1 MLGSYSTTDPGSDF
15 VQMHLT
21 ILDHLP
27 ERLLRQ
33 PAAALAQHLDGPTLI
48 HLPGRRPDPL
58 FVSVLQHGNEP
69 AGWDAIRRLLTGR
82 YQRDPLPRSLALF
95 IGNIDAA
102 AANRRHLDD
111 QVDMN
116 RCWPGSRLPHTPWLT
131 MLADVTRHMRSLKP
145 FASIDIHNNTG
156 ENPHYAALNHINPAA
171 LNLASRF
178 SRTVVFF
185 TEPSGVQSAA
195 FGEFCPAVT
204 LECGLPGKRT
214 GTDHA
219 LAYLETA
226 LNTDTLG
233 IDWPQPEDFD
243 LYQVTAVVKVPRSL
257 AFAFG
262 TAVPGLDLQ
271 FDADLDR
278 LNFTEVAPGTAF
290 ARALSPAARLLAC
303 DTGERDCSEAWFE
316 RCGDAILL
324 KRPAMPAMLTV
335 HTEAVQQDCL
345 GYLMER
351 VRLLRPDT
359 RVVDHPELPEP
370 SSRPSSPDGCLR

>member
-1 MLGSYSTTDPGSDF
+1 
-15 VQMHLT
+15 MHAT

-27 ERLLRQ
+27 ERLLHY
-33 PAAALAQHLDGPTLI
+33 PASALTKHLDGPTLI

-69 AGWDAIRRLLTGR
+69 AGWDAVRRLLNGR

-102 AANRRHLDD
+102 EANRRHLDT

-116 RCWPGSRLPHTPWLT
+116 RCWPGSRLSETPWQT
-131 MLADVTRHMRSLKP
+131 MLAEVTRHMRALKP

-156 ENPHYAALNHINPAA
+156 QNPHYAAINHINPAA

-185 TEPSGVQSAA
+185 TEPAGVQSAA
-195 FGEFCPAVT
+195 FGEFCPSVT
-204 LECGLPGKRT
+204 LECGLPGKRS

-219 LAYLETA
+219 LAYLETV
-226 LNTDTLG
+226 LNTDSLAA
-233 IDWPQPEDFD
+233 DWPHPEDFD
-243 LYQVTAVVKVPRSL
+243 LFQVTAVVKIPPAL
-257 AFAFG
+257 EFAFG
-262 TAVPGLDLQ
+262 AVDDDMDLQ
-271 FDADLDR
+271 FDARLDQ
-278 LNFTEVAPGTAF
+278 LNFTEVAPGTVF
-290 ARALSPAARLLAC
+290 ARALSPRARLTAC
-303 DTGERDCSEAWFE
+303 DTGERDCSDAWFE
-316 RCGDAILL
+316 RAGDDILL

-335 HTEAVQQDCL
+335 HAEAVRQDCL

-351 VRLLRPDT
+351 VRVLRPQA
-359 RVVDHPELPEP
+359 RVPDHPELPEP
-370 SSRPSSPDGCLR
+370 SSRPHSPDGSPR

>member
-1 MLGSYSTTDPGSDF
+1 
-15 VQMHLT
+15 MHAT

-33 PAAALAQHLDGPTLI
+33 SASALARHLNGPTLI

-95 IGNIDAA
+95 IGNVDAA
-102 AANRRHLDD
+102 EANRRHLDT

-116 RCWPGSRLPHTPWLT
+116 RCWPGSRLPQTPWQA
-131 MLADVTRHMRSLKP
+131 MLAEVTRHMRALKP
-145 FASIDIHNNTG
+145 FASIDVHNNTG
-156 ENPHYAALNHINPAA
+156 ENPHYAAINHINPAS

-185 TEPSGVQSAA
+185 TEPAGVQSAA

-204 LECGLPGKRT
+204 LECGLPGKRS

-219 LAYLETA
+219 LAFLETA
-226 LNTDTLG
+226 LNTEALAPT
-233 IDWPQPEDFD
+233 WPHPEDFD
-243 LYQVTAVVKVPRSL
+243 LFQVTAVVKVPRGL
-257 AFAFG
+257 NFAFG
-262 TAVPGLDLQ
+262 PAEEDLDLQ
-271 FDADLDR
+271 FEANLDR
-278 LNFTEVAPGTAF
+278 LNFTEVAPGTCF
-290 ARALSPAARLLAC
+290 ARALTPRARLQAC
-303 DTGERDCSEAWFE
+303 DSGDSDCSDGWFE
-316 RCGDAILL
+316 RRGDELL
-324 KRPAMPAMLTV
+324 LRRPAMPAMLTV
-335 HTEAVQQDCL
+335 HAEAVRQDCL

-351 VRLLRPDT
+351 VRVLHPD
-359 RVVDHPELPEP
+359 VGAPDHPELPEP
-370 SSRPSSPDGCLR
+370 SSRSSSPSSPDGRPR